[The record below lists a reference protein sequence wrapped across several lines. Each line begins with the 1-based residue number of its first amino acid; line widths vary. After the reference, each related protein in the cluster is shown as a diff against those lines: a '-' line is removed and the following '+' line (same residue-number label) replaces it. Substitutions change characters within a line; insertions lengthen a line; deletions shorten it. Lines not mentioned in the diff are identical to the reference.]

1 MPAPVKT
8 IMDDLEFI
16 ASCLRGEGRY
26 GEAISVGILEEAA
39 NCAGHHVY
47 TWDGVAKAVRDAL
60 PAIQG
65 SSEPLGED
73 TLELLD
79 AVLSKPKEQH

>member
-16 ASCLRGEGRY
+16 ASCLRNEGRY

-39 NCAGHHVY
+39 NRAGHHSY
-47 TWDGVAKAVRDAL
+47 TWDGVSDAVRSAI

-65 SSEPLGED
+65 SSDPLGED
-73 TLELLD
+73 TLELVT
-79 AVLSKPKEQH
+79 AALSKPKDYR

>member
-16 ASCLRGEGRY
+16 ASCLRDEGRY
-26 GEAISVGILEEAA
+26 GEAISIGILEEAA
-39 NCAGHHVY
+39 NRAGHHIY
-47 TWDGVAKAVRDAL
+47 TWDGVADAVRAAL
-60 PAIQG
+60 PAIQD

-73 TLELLD
+73 TLELVN
-79 AVLSKPKEQH
+79 ATLSKPKGQH